1 MLSSTSL
8 CQNPLQEF
16 DTTLERLFT
25 FASWADKFDGVV
37 HQAPI
42 RANTIAL
49 NEPVGVMGII
59 CPDLAPLASFIT
71 LIAAALCQGNRL
83 IVIPSE
89 NFGKKE
95 GFDMGDLFGNKSIFN
110 KYENQETVNP
120 FGDERYEVLQDYGII
135 DENWNLYDM
144 NLGDK

>member
-1 MLSSTSL
+1 MYLLETL
-8 CQNPLQEF
+8 MKMGLTKAEALDFIARQNSRRGREIDP
-16 DTTLERLFT
+16 D
-25 FASWADKFDGVV
+25 FA
-37 HQAPI
+37 
-42 RANTIAL
+42 
-49 NEPVGVMGII
+49 
-59 CPDLAPLASFIT
+59 
-71 LIAAALCQGNRL
+71 
-83 IVIPSE
+83 PSE